1 LQKSYIVKS
10 PINFANFGF
19 FVRVGD
25 ILVHDPVNGNKL
37 IVYRGGEIVKAMVQ
51 TTLGMAALLKQGFI
65 SELVVTQPTPPPP
78 KKVVEEKKE
87 IVKPDETV
95 VLPRPRKK
103 HKIEDEKPKDIDS
116 STEYLPRNDNA

>member
-1 LQKSYIVKS
+1 MQKSFIVKA

-37 IVYRGGEIVKAMVQ
+37 IVYRGGEIVKAMMQ

-65 SELVVTQPTPPPP
+65 SELVVTQPAPRP
-78 KKVVEEKKE
+78 KK
-87 IVKPDETV
+87 
-95 VLPRPRKK
+95 R
-103 HKIEDEKPKDIDS
+103 
-116 STEYLPRNDNA
+116 

>member
-1 LQKSYIVKS
+1 M
-10 PINFANFGF
+10 
-19 FVRVGD
+19 
-25 ILVHDPVNGNKL
+25 HDPVNGNKL

-65 SELVVTQPTPPPP
+65 SELVVTQPAPIP
-78 KKVVEEKKE
+78 KIIEEKKAE
-87 IVKPDETV
+87 IVKPDEV
-95 VLPRPRKK
+95 VFPPRPRKK